1 MRLLFLFSCAAILVL
16 CAPYFLRVVAGPTA
30 FDRIVALNGIGTKV
44 AVLLVLVG
52 LLYDRAPMFI
62 DLALGLFLL
71 NLVTTLLVARYV
83 REKGGL

>member
-1 MRLLFLFSCAAILVL
+1 MRDFHLVATAGIVAL
-16 CAPYFLRVVAGPTA
+16 CVPYLVRVAAGPTV

-52 LLYDRAPMFI
+52 LLYERAPMFI